1 MVIVP
6 PYCGVP
12 SESHQFPVVA
22 VVVGV
27 VVVETAVEVV
37 VFVVVVVVLVV
48 VVVFVV
54 VVDNVFV
61 VQDAST
67 IESTNKKLK
76 PNQIIFLFILP
87 PILLVTDMFL
97 QTSL

>member
-54 VVDNVFV
+54 VDDVFV

-87 PILLVTDMFL
+87 PILLVINLFL